1 MTNTDPI
8 RNEAEY
14 EEALGRISDLMDA
27 LSGPNGQVTDANHPA
42 RVEMDALVSQVEYY
56 EDEHYPI
63 DPPSPEEAI
72 EFALDQ
78 TGKAPHESAARSER
92 SEKVS

>member
-1 MTNTDPI
+1 MAKVEQI
-8 RNEAEY
+8 RPKADY
-14 EEALGRISDLMDA
+14 DAALGRISLLMDA
-27 LSGPNGQVTDANHPA
+27 LFGPNGQVTDVNHPA
-42 RVEMDALVSQVEYY
+42 RVELDALVSQVERY

-78 TGKAPHESAARSER
+78 TGKAPHEPTTRSER